1 MKIEAKQALIQ
12 KLQSIVD
19 KNVKF
24 WKEDFD
30 TDKHVILD
38 KQNNLPMVF
47 LARECGTLL
56 ISWREA
62 ETYKTA
68 ELIKQYAD
76 TAVYYLRYYLEEQP
90 DRVKLYT
97 IHGDK
102 VKQIKLA
109 DAAKVFALIGETAQN
124 LCLQLEV

>member
-19 KNVKF
+19 KNVKL

-30 TDKHVILD
+30 TDKRIILD

-76 TAVYYLRYYLEEQP
+76 IAIYYLRIIYI
-90 DRVKLYT
+90 V
-97 IHGDK
+97 H
-102 VKQIKLA
+102 
-109 DAAKVFALIGETAQN
+109 
-124 LCLQLEV
+124 

>member
-19 KNVKF
+19 KNVKL

-30 TDKHVILD
+30 TDKRIILD

-56 ISWREA
+56 ISWREV

-76 TAVYYLRYYLEEQP
+76 TAIYYLRYYLEEQP

-109 DAAKVFALIGETAQN
+109 DAGKAFELINSTAQD
-124 LCLQLEV
+124 LCLQLEL

>member
-1 MKIEAKQALIQ
+1 MKKEAKQALIQ

-19 KNVKF
+19 KHVKY
-24 WKEDFD
+24 WKEDFNMD
-30 TDKHVILD
+30 ARRILE

-47 LARECGTLL
+47 MVRECGTLL
-56 ISWREA
+56 ISWKEA

-76 TAVYYLRYYLEEQP
+76 TAIYYLRYYLDEQP

-109 DAAKVFALIGETAQN
+109 DAAEAFALIDATAN
-124 LCLQLEV
+124 DLCLQLEL

>member
-1 MKIEAKQALIQ
+1 MKTEAKKALIQ

-19 KNVKF
+19 KHVKY
-24 WKEDFD
+24 WKEDFNMD
-30 TDKHVILD
+30 ARRILE

-47 LARECGTLL
+47 MVRECGTLL
-56 ISWREA
+56 ISWKEA

-68 ELIKQYAD
+68 ELVKQYAD
-76 TAVYYLRYYLEEQP
+76 IAVYYLRYYIAEQP

-109 DAAKVFALIGETAQN
+109 DAAEVFALIDATAN
-124 LCLQLEV
+124 DLCLQLEL

>member
-1 MKIEAKQALIQ
+1 MKKEAKKALIQ

-19 KNVKF
+19 KHVKF
-24 WKEDFD
+24 WKEDFAID
-30 TDKHVILD
+30 VRQILE

-56 ISWREA
+56 ISWKEA

-76 TAVYYLRYYLEEQP
+76 TAIYYLRYYLEEQP

-109 DAAKVFALIGETAQN
+109 DAAEVFALIDATAED
-124 LCLQLEV
+124 LCLQLEL

>member
-12 KLQSIVD
+12 KLQTIVD

-24 WKEDFD
+24 WKEDFE
-30 TDKHVILD
+30 TDARRILE

-56 ISWREA
+56 ISWKEA

-76 TAVYYLRYYLEEQP
+76 TAIYYLRYYLEEQP

-109 DAAKVFALIGETAQN
+109 DAAEAFALIDATAN
-124 LCLQLEV
+124 DLCLQLEL